1 MHILQALKHLIDD
14 ILLVDVFEDIGT
26 DDGVEV
32 GIHKVEDEV
41 DVAIVFSSDHVL
53 KADDVLVTRQFL
65 EEDDLTEGALGVGG
79 VLEGVEVLLQRDN
92 LLGALVDGLPD
103 NAVSALTYK
112 GTVNMQFERE
122 PLLLI
127 PALPALANLFSK
139 EVFVNFRPSGLLIYD
154 C

>member
-127 PALPALANLFSK
+127 PALPA
-139 EVFVNFRPSGLLIYD
+139 
-154 C
+154 